1 MAINYEFTAA
11 HMYLFLVP
19 TQLQLTQML
28 YVFKCMKVPWT
39 KTVISIWY
47 TQDRWMLKRSM
58 CQWPTSQHYLW
69 FAQKNVGIPIICSHC
84 NFLWSL
90 QRSQHFNL
98 HKQERFAT
106 HNTKELE
113 FKRQHGNGNA
123 YMRYQ
128 TSSCNRTLA
137 ELHVTIK
144 RYINI
149 NCSNCEDTCV
159 LLYL

>member
-1 MAINYEFTAA
+1 MQSIKKGTYMAINYEFTAA
-11 HMYLFLVP
+11 YMYLFLVP

-98 HKQERFAT
+98 HKQTRKACHTYHKRSLSSRDSMAMVMPTWGTRLVPAT
-106 HNTKELE
+106 EPWLN
-113 FKRQHGNGNA
+113 F
-123 YMRYQ
+123 M
-128 TSSCNRTLA
+128 
-137 ELHVTIK
+137 
-144 RYINI
+144 
-149 NCSNCEDTCV
+149 
-159 LLYL
+159 